1 MSRHSKM
8 VNLLFVGALVLTLFG
23 SDVGGLGVNWGTKSS
38 HQLPPETVVQMLKDN
53 GLKKVKLFDADPAVL
68 NALADTDIEVM
79 VGVANVELD
88 AMTVKH
94 KAEKWVK
101 DNVVKYVENEVK
113 ITSVAVGNE
122 PFLKDYKDTYINSTL
137 PALQNIQKALDDAKL
152 GDKIKASVPFN
163 GDVYMSPPWRP
174 LPSAGLFRPDVSDQ
188 VEDIADFLA
197 KNNAP
202 FIVNIYPFLSLAMGG
217 GGFPMDYAF
226 FDGADVITDGNVEY
240 TNVFDANYD
249 TCVSALKQIG
259 HGNMTIVIGEIGW
272 PTDGN
277 KWANNSLASRFYNGF
292 LPRLAAN
299 KGTPL
304 HPGYIEVYL
313 FGLLD
318 EDAKSILPGDFE
330 RHWGIFDYAGQPK
343 FDTSLGGKD
352 NKTLV
357 GAKNV
362 KYQSKKWCILKPH
375 EAHDIHKQNDGM
387 KYACDRADCTAFADG
402 GSCSG
407 LIDCDKASYA
417 FNSFFQVSN
426 QSKASCDFGGLATQ
440 VDEDPS
446 KGQCKFNI
454 QIKPYDPSKPDSDS
468 DSDSEAPSPSSFSSS
483 HFTVAPPLALIGLAL
498 WVMTLLIFF

>member
-1 MSRHSKM
+1 M
-8 VNLLFVGALVLTLFG
+8 VSLLFVGALVLSLFG
-23 SDVGGLGVNWGTKSS
+23 SNVQGLGVNWGTKASR
-38 HQLPPETVVQMLKDN
+38 QLPPDTVVQMLKDN
-53 GLKKVKLFDADPAVL
+53 GIKKVKLFDADPNIL
-68 NALADTDIEVM
+68 DALEDTDIEVM
-79 VGVANVELD
+79 VAVKNVELD
-88 AMTVKH
+88 AMTNKQN
-94 KAEKWVK
+94 AEKWVK

-122 PFLKDYKDTYINSTL
+122 PFLIDYKDKYINSTL

-152 GDKIKASVPFN
+152 GDKIKASVPLN
-163 GDVYMSPPWRP
+163 GDVYMSPQWRP
-174 LPSAGLFRPDVSDQ
+174 IPSAGLFRPDVSDQ

-202 FIVNIYPFLSLAMGG
+202 FIINIYPFMSLTMGD
-217 GGFPMDYAF
+217 GGFPVDYAF
-226 FDGADVITDGNVEY
+226 FDGADGIQDGNVEY

-259 HGNMTIVIGEIGW
+259 HGNMTIAIGEIGW

-277 KWANNSLASRFYNGF
+277 KWANGSLASRFYNGF
-292 LPRLAAN
+292 LPRIAAN

-304 HPGYIEVYL
+304 YPRYIEVYL

-343 FDTSLGGKD
+343 FNMSLGGKD

-362 KYQSKKWCILKPH
+362 KFQPKKWCILKPH
-375 EAHDIHKQNDGM
+375 ETHDEKQLNESM
-387 KYACDRADCTAFADG
+387 VYACDRADCTAFADG
-402 GSCSG
+402 GSCSW
-407 LIDCDKASYA
+407 LAHCEKTSYA
-417 FNSFFQVSN
+417 LNSFFQVSN
-426 QSKASCDFGGLATQ
+426 QSKASCDFGGLATE

-446 KGQCKFNI
+446 KDQCKFNI
-454 QIKPYDPSKPDSDS
+454 QIMAYGQSG
-468 DSDSEAPSPSSFSSS
+468 SDSESPSSFSSS
-483 HFTVAPPLALIGLAL
+483 HFTVVPPLALISLSLSA
-498 WVMTLLIFF
+498 MTSLFFF